1 MIIIVRDELEGYY
14 WLNQLIIIFFS
25 DFNVLNNLVISYHI
39 SFADSPYK
47 SLIDSAIL
55 ALQES
60 GQLFELKKKWWEEED
75 SNKNCKVFL
84 LSF

>member
-1 MIIIVRDELEGYY
+1 MIIIVRNELEGYY
-14 WLNQLIIIFFS
+14 WLNQLIIHFFS
-25 DFNVLNNLVISYHI
+25 DVNVLNDLVILL
-39 SFADSPYK
+39 SFADSPFK

-84 LSF
+84 LLF